1 MCNGKTGEQV
11 VRTVLGTGSRLHDR
25 MIRIV
30 ALMQP
35 ARRLLAVLALSGIV
49 AACGAA
55 PALTVFSLSAPEQKI
70 SAARSLPGLL
80 LIAEPS
86 TIQILNSERIVVRDS
101 GGSLSYLPG
110 AQWADQLPA
119 LVQSRMVATF
129 ENTSR
134 IGAVSRPGDRV
145 SPDFQI
151 NTEIRRFEI
160 DTTRR
165 EAVVEL
171 SLRATRESDGRIA
184 RARIFRTSA
193 PVGAVTG
200 PGAVRAL
207 DEALSK
213 ALIEIVEW
221 AGS

>member
-1 MCNGKTGEQV
+1 MSATC
-11 VRTVLGTGSRLHDR
+11 
-25 MIRIV
+25 
-30 ALMQP
+30 AL
-35 ARRLLAVLALSGIV
+35 L

-55 PALTVFSLSAPEQKI
+55 PALTVFTLSAPEERI

-86 TIQILNSERIVVRDS
+86 TIQIYNTERIVVRGSD
-101 GGSLSYLPG
+101 GSLSYLPG
-110 AQWADQLPA
+110 AQWADQLPE

-171 SLRATRESDGRIA
+171 ALRATRESDGRIA
-184 RARIFRTSA
+184 RAQVFRASA
-193 PVGAVTG
+193 PVGAVEG
-200 PGAVRAL
+200 GSAVRAL
-207 DEALSK
+207 DEALSR
-213 ALIEIVEW
+213 ALVEIVNW
-221 AGS
+221 AGSS

>member
-1 MCNGKTGEQV
+1 MLVDEARRAGKA
-11 VRTVLGTGSRLHDR
+11 GSRCGLHR
-25 MIRIV
+25 LSRLATIG
-30 ALMQP
+30 AL
-35 ARRLLAVLALSGIV
+35 AGLLVGCA
-49 AACGAA
+49 AA
-55 PALTVFSLSAPEQKI
+55 PALTVFSLSIPEERI
-70 SAARSLPGLL
+70 SATRALPGLL

-86 TIQILNSERIVVRDS
+86 AIQLLNSERIVVRDRD
-101 GGSLSYLPG
+101 GSLSYLGG

-160 DTTRR
+160 DTIAG

-171 SLRATRESDGRIA
+171 ALRATREADGRIA
-184 RARIFRTSA
+184 RARVFRATA
-193 PVGAVTG
+193 PITTVD
-200 PGAVRAL
+200 PGSAVRAL
-207 DEALSK
+207 DLALSQ
-213 ALIEIVEW
+213 ALVEIVNW

>member
-1 MCNGKTGEQV
+1 MTAERARRDGGVKPRHTA
-11 VRTVLGTGSRLHDR
+11 RHLSRLAA
-25 MIRIV
+25 MG
-30 ALMQP
+30 AL
-35 ARRLLAVLALSGIV
+35 AGLLVGCA
-49 AACGAA
+49 AA
-55 PALTVFSLSAPEQKI
+55 PALTVFSLSIPEERI
-70 SAARSLPGLL
+70 SATRTLPGLL

-86 TIQILNSERIVVRDS
+86 AIQLLNSERIVVRDRD
-101 GGSLSYLPG
+101 GSLSYLGG

-160 DTTRR
+160 DTIAG

-171 SLRATRESDGRIA
+171 ALRATREADGRIA
-184 RARIFRTSA
+184 RARVFRATA
-193 PVGAVTG
+193 PITTVEPVS
-200 PGAVRAL
+200 AVRAL
-207 DEALSK
+207 DQALSQ
-213 ALIEIVEW
+213 ALVEIVTW

>member
-1 MCNGKTGEQV
+1 MRCMFKLADKARCDGAA
-11 VRTVLGTGSRLHDR
+11 GTRRSMRRLSRLAS
-25 MIRIV
+25 IG
-30 ALMQP
+30 ALGV
-35 ARRLLAVLALSGIV
+35 LLTGCA
-49 AACGAA
+49 AA
-55 PALTVFSLSAPEQKI
+55 PALTVFSLSIPEERV
-70 SAARSLPGLL
+70 SATRALPGLL

-86 TIQILNSERIVVRDS
+86 AIQLLNSERIVVRDRD
-101 GGSLSYLPG
+101 GSLSYLGG

-119 LVQSRMVATF
+119 LVQSRMIATF

-160 DTTRR
+160 DTIAG

-171 SLRATRESDGRIA
+171 ALRATRESDGRIA
-184 RARIFRTSA
+184 RARVFRSSA
-193 PVGAVTG
+193 PITTVE
-200 PGAVRAL
+200 PGSAVRAL
-207 DEALSK
+207 DSALSQ
-213 ALIEIVEW
+213 ALVEIVAW

>member
-1 MCNGKTGEQV
+1 MRSAFTLEDKARRAGEA
-11 VRTVLGTGSRLHDR
+11 GSRRGLHR
-25 MIRIV
+25 VSRLAAIGAV
-30 ALMQP
+30 AG
-35 ARRLLAVLALSGIV
+35 LLAGCA
-49 AACGAA
+49 AA
-55 PALTVFSLSAPEQKI
+55 PALTVFTLSAPEQRI
-70 SAARSLPGLL
+70 SAPRTLPGLL

-86 TIQILNSERIVVRDS
+86 AIQLLNSERIVVRDRD
-101 GGSLSYLPG
+101 GSLSYLGG

-119 LVQSRMVATF
+119 LVQSRMIATF

-160 DTTRR
+160 DTITG

-171 SLRATRESDGRIA
+171 ALRATREADGRIA
-184 RARIFRTSA
+184 RARVFRSSA
-193 PVGAVTG
+193 PITTVE
-200 PGAVRAL
+200 PGSAVRAL
-207 DEALSK
+207 DSALSQ
-213 ALIEIVEW
+213 ALAEIVAW

>member
-1 MCNGKTGEQV
+1 MLDEK
-11 VRTVLGTGSRLHDR
+11 
-25 MIRIV
+25 
-30 ALMQP
+30 
-35 ARRLLAVLALSGIV
+35 ARRDGEAGTRRGFRRLPHLAAIGGLAGLLAGCA
-49 AACGAA
+49 AA
-55 PALTVFSLSAPEQKI
+55 PALTVFSLSIPEERI
-70 SAARSLPGLL
+70 SATRALPGLL

-86 TIQILNSERIVVRDS
+86 AIQIFDSERIVVRDRD
-101 GGSLSYLPG
+101 GSLSYLSG

-119 LVQSRMVATF
+119 LVHSRMVATF

-160 DTTRR
+160 DTIAG

-171 SLRATRESDGRIA
+171 ALRATRESDGRIA
-184 RARIFRTSA
+184 RGRVFRTSA
-193 PVGAVTG
+193 PITTVE
-200 PGAVRAL
+200 PGSAVRAL
-207 DEALSK
+207 DSALSQ
-213 ALIEIVEW
+213 ALIEIVTW

>member
-1 MCNGKTGEQV
+1 MSGK
-11 VRTVLGTGSRLHDR
+11 GTDHNHRH
-25 MIRIV
+25 
-30 ALMQP
+30 AHAP
-35 ARRLLAVLALSGIV
+35 AFGRGLRRLFAIIALSGFV

-55 PALTVFSLSAPEQKI
+55 PALTVFTLSAPEERI
-70 SAARSLPGLL
+70 TAARNLPGLL
-80 LIAEPS
+80 LIAEPT
-86 TIQILNSERIVVRDS
+86 TIQILNSERIVVRGGD
-101 GGSLSYLPG
+101 GSLSYLPG

-160 DTTRR
+160 DTSRR

-171 SLRATRESDGRIA
+171 ALRATRESDGRIA
-184 RARIFRTSA
+184 RARVFRATA
-193 PVGAVTG
+193 PVSAVTG

-207 DEALSK
+207 DEALSQ
-213 ALIEIVEW
+213 ALIEIVGW